1 MEITKEEVEKLL
13 GYEIVNFKVTNKAYR
28 GKKVS
33 RMTLAI
39 QPKKQDKHIIIT
51 IKPKS

>member
-1 MEITKEEVEKLL
+1 MEVTKEEVEKLL
-13 GYEIVNFKVTNKAYR
+13 GYEITNFKVTKKAYR

-33 RMTLAI
+33 KMTLAI
-39 QPKKQDKHIIIT
+39 QPKRESEFITIT